1 MECLL
6 SEPLMTRLLQK
17 TAKNKQNAR
26 KPKEC
31 KPEDSEGK
39 KKKRKK
45 MNKEVRRKTS
55 LAPSLTQVEEDEEE
69 GRSSPEE
76 GENKQEEI
84 QIDSP
89 TLPEIPKIPGTS
101 FPQKRSTSFSQK

>member
-1 MECLL
+1 
-6 SEPLMTRLLQK
+6 MTRLLQK

-26 KPKEC
+26 KPKER
-31 KPEDSEGK
+31 KPEENEGK

-45 MNKEVRRKTS
+45 KNEEVKRKTS

-101 FPQKRSTSFSQK
+101 FPQNHQQKINFMQNISLK